1 MNRQSMKDLRET
13 VAILLVAST
22 ILLVA
27 STFTLA
33 QDGMAESSGVASSG
47 TITKI
52 DALTGEFT
60 VKDRDGKSYV
70 IKKTDV
76 VAQDLKTGDT
86 VVYEIIGSAPA
97 NVHKGSSGKI
107 VKIDA
112 VTGDYTVQGSDGKSY
127 VVKKADVVARD
138 LKTGDT
144 VAYEIVDGVPAHV
157 VRSES

>member
-1 MNRQSMKDLRET
+1 MKQRWMKHLT
-13 VAILLVAST
+13 GVVVSVLTAA
-22 ILLVA
+22 
-27 STFTLA
+27 TLSWA
-33 QDGMAESSGVASSG
+33 AEEGQGPATG
-47 TITKI
+47 TQGQATSAGIITKI

-60 VKDRDGKSYV
+60 VQDRDGKAYV
-70 IKKTDV
+70 IKRADV

-86 VVYEIIGSAPA
+86 VVYEMIGSAPA

-138 LKTGDT
+138 LKTGDI
-144 VAYEIVDGVPAHV
+144 VAYEIVDGVPAHL